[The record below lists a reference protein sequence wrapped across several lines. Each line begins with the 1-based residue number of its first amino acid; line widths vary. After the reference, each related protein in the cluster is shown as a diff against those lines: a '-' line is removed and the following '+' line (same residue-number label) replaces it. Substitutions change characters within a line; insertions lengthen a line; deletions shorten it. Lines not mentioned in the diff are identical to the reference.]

1 MLIGYA
7 RVSTDDQNL
16 ALRSVPG
23 TMRLLICVGL
33 LVALAGR
40 GLDDALHRM
49 DLATY
54 QRQCSEFGFTP
65 GTDAFARCMQQQAAQ
80 RAEENQQA
88 LDRIHRDEAADK
100 LKKK

>member
-1 MLIGYA
+1 MTWHS
-7 RVSTDDQNL
+7 RD
-16 ALRSVPG
+16 ALRFVPG
-23 TMRLLICVGL
+23 TMLLLICVGL
-33 LVALAGR
+33 LAPLAGC

-49 DLATY
+49 DLTTY
-54 QRQCSEFGFTP
+54 QRQCNEFGFTP

-88 LDRIHRDEAADK
+88 LDRMHRDEAADK

>member
-1 MLIGYA
+1 ML
-7 RVSTDDQNL
+7 
-16 ALRSVPG
+16 
-23 TMRLLICVGL
+23 LLICVGL
-33 LVALAGR
+33 LAPLAGC

>member
-7 RVSTDDQNL
+7 RMSTDDQSL
-16 ALRSVPG
+16 AVRSVPG
-23 TMRLLICVGL
+23 TMLLLICVGL
-33 LVALAGR
+33 LTTLVGC

-80 RAEENQQA
+80 RAGENQRA

-100 LKKK
+100 LKKQ